1 MPLEYGSELLGRD
14 PECASVGIRS
24 AVKRVINN
32 ITTIYVT
39 AAALGPFFLFPTRF
53 FCCRRM
59 AAMAPEERE
68 AAMAQ
73 WADRREKLARS
84 TWHEDPYLQP
94 EKLSAG
100 PPTAVRAKKSKQQLE
115 EEAELAREKQ
125 EKHAESMSLKAD
137 KNDNTWMFGQENQI
151 VFKSHKFV
159 VSRRSLAPPPCG
171 LCTAM
176 QRCQPTI
183 CLLFSSL
190 S

>member
-24 AVKRVINN
+24 AVKSRVINQYN
-32 ITTIYVT
+32 DYYIYVT
-39 AAALGPFFLFPTRF
+39 AAASLFSFSGEFLA
-53 FCCRRM
+53 RRM